1 MRISLRICV
10 CLFISVI
17 SLNGYAQLHV
27 TVNEQKAFGK
37 NIPAGN
43 YSGITRIKDNL
54 YALVSDK
61 SDRDGYFI
69 FKIDVDSINGDILNI
84 ENKGFIAS
92 NVPNRD
98 AEGIA
103 YIPKRKTVLIVGESD
118 DRIMEYDS
126 VGTFT
131 GRELSLEAASKNYG
145 YESLSYNE
153 NTNLL
158 WTCTENMYSNADE
171 MLATDSAAVVT
182 LQAYNTDLRLDSKY
196 LYRLDRPL
204 ADNKGKY
211 YAHGVSEL
219 LALDDCSLIVLER
232 EFRVPKNILGSYVVC
247 KLYRV
252 FPQKSLLKKQQNTI
266 SLEVLPKDML
276 CEWTTRLTILNHSL
290 ANYEGMCLGPKL
302 SDGSQVI
309 IMVSDSQNREGGILR
324 DWFRTVV
331 IKSNDI
337 E

>member
-10 CLFISVI
+10 CLFVSVM
-17 SLNGYAQLHV
+17 SLNGYAQLLV
-27 TVNEQKAFGK
+27 TVNEQKAFDK

-43 YSGITRIKDNL
+43 YSGITRLKDDL

-84 ENKGFIAS
+84 ENKGFFAS

-118 DRIMEYDS
+118 GRIMEYDS
-126 VGTFT
+126 TGTFT
-131 GRELSLEAASKNYG
+131 GRKLCLEEASKNYG

-153 NTNLL
+153 NTDLL
-158 WTCTENMYSNADE
+158 WTCTENMYSSPE
-171 MLATDSAAVVT
+171 EILANDSAAVVT
-182 LQAYNTDLRLDSKY
+182 LQAYDTDLRLVSKY
-196 LYRLDRPL
+196 LYRLDRPQ
-204 ADNKGKY
+204 AENKGKY
-211 YAHGVSEL
+211 YTHGVSEL
-219 LALDDCSLIVLER
+219 LALDDGSLIVLER
-232 EFRVPKNILGSYVVC
+232 EFRVPKKILGAYVVC

-252 FPQKSLLKKQQNTI
+252 LPQKTFFIERYNTSSI
-266 SLEVLPKDML
+266 DELSKDIL
-276 CEWTTRLTILNHSL
+276 CEWTTKLTLLNYSL

-331 IKSNDI
+331 IKQNNI